1 MKLKI
6 FTIRFD
12 VENMEFN
19 STEFD
24 VFCKK
29 HLIQKLRP
37 QLIHVQEMPYW
48 TIAIEY
54 EETKT
59 RQSKTIATK
68 TKNESPLFKK
78 LKVWRNEYAQKI
90 GFPPYIIASNNQL
103 EEIATTKPIS
113 KKELQMIKGFGA
125 KKIDQF
131 GNFIILII
139 KNDKQNG

>member
-1 MKLKI
+1 
-6 FTIRFD
+6 
-12 VENMEFN
+12 
-19 STEFD
+19 
-24 VFCKK
+24 
-29 HLIQKLRP
+29 
-37 QLIHVQEMPYW
+37 
-48 TIAIEY
+48 
-54 EETKT
+54 
-59 RQSKTIATK
+59 
-68 TKNESPLFKK
+68 